1 MLSVYHG
8 PILPDIYLQEVI
20 RGVVYQHDESSSTDV
35 VNAPREADEQDGRYV
50 VNNLLLE
57 VLKKVTHSHVGQM
70 LRPSY
75 VTQWLLLHKRVCKS
89 SLRGNWVIMLRWR
102 NMLGLL
108 GKICPAV
115 VSCLKLSKVLTHTHT
130 CMHV

>member
-1 MLSVYHG
+1 MKSTLENTFVFLLIQQMLSVYHG

-57 VLKKVTHSHVGQM
+57 VLKKVTHSHVG
-70 LRPSY
+70 
-75 VTQWLLLHKRVCKS
+75 
-89 SLRGNWVIMLRWR
+89 
-102 NMLGLL
+102 
-108 GKICPAV
+108 
-115 VSCLKLSKVLTHTHT
+115 
-130 CMHV
+130 